1 MFKKS
6 LLILLLFLT
15 ACASTSNG
23 TPTSGEIAT
32 RPPGAYPAPG
42 IPGIQGYPAP
52 GGDQPT
58 PTPGYMGAG
67 FITATPDA
75 GQTPLIIASVQHEGT
90 LEIFTI
96 KNIGQQA
103 QDISGYMLFSP
114 NIAES
119 YMFPVGLTLAS
130 GDTYTV
136 YNGATGG
143 KPQEQIWLDAF
154 ALNEPMDEVW
164 LLNRAAR
171 IIYTFIYYP

>member
-1 MFKKS
+1 MLNK
-6 LLILLLFLT
+6 LMLILLLFLT
-15 ACASTSNG
+15 ACASANTG
-23 TPTSGEIAT
+23 TPTSGAVAT
-32 RPPGAYPAPG
+32 QPPGAYPAPV
-42 IPGIQGYPAP
+42 IQGYPAP

-67 FITATPDA
+67 FVTATPDA
-75 GQTPLIIASVQHEGT
+75 VQSPLIIASVQHEAN

-103 QDISGYMLFSP
+103 QDIGGYMLFSP

-136 YNGATGG
+136 YNGATEG

-154 ALNEPMDEVW
+154 AINEPMDEVW